1 VPDNAKYFP
10 AFVENRAGTDLDVY
24 QRAVLAAVLPLTDEP
39 AHLLQAVLDIHI
51 DALPVGSDDV
61 IERQASELFLCV
73 AERLL
78 ERGVGLHDASSIDFY
93 EEDILCSLLD
103 DRTVE

>member
-1 VPDNAKYFP
+1 MLYAAP
-10 AFVENRAGTDLDVY
+10 DVY
-24 QRAVLAAVLPLTDEP
+24 
-39 AHLLQAVLDIHI
+39 I

-78 ERGVGLHDASSIDFY
+78 KRGVRLHDALGFDFY
-93 EEDILCSLLD
+93 EEDVLRSLLD
-103 DRTVE
+103 DRTVEQLALLDPLLSPLALCYVASNR